1 MTDSLVV
8 NQMLPGVHK
17 VRARRGDDRY
27 FEYWYAW
34 RGGPQVLSV
43 CGSSPEA
50 RDAAVLKA
58 APEAIAKFQSNAS
71 TDDHT
76 TLYGMFVRYL
86 EFMKTLTNIS
96 ERTKSD
102 RRKHLSIAKQ
112 ELGEMEVRA
121 LESKKARPFF
131 IAWRDGRAA
140 TPKTADDLL
149 GAVSTVF
156 NWAVD
161 RGELTRNPVAEFPRI
176 YTVDRSLI
184 IWTED
189 QLRLLLSFADPDTA
203 RAIKLA
209 AYTGLRKSDLIR
221 LPWTAIRSN
230 AIVLQTQKSKGRKT
244 VVIPITSAISA
255 VLEEIPRRGVT
266 VLTSSDCLP
275 WKAPGHGLDS
285 AVRRARQDAIEHV
298 RKVEG
303 ADAADPFEGLR
314 FHDLRGTAAHFFL
327 KAGFE
332 AMEVGDVFGWQLDQ
346 VHEIQKRY
354 VSTDAIAE
362 GMLAKLE
369 FKNRSKTKA
378 VKRAVKRS

>member
-1 MTDSLVV
+1 MTDSLTV

-17 VRARRGDDRY
+17 IRRRRGDRF

-34 RGGPQVLSV
+34 RGGPQVMAV
-43 CGSSPEA
+43 CAPSPEA

-58 APEAIAKFQSNAS
+58 APAAIAQFQANAS
-71 TDDHT
+71 SDDRT

-86 EFMKTLTNIS
+86 AYMKTLTDIS

-102 RRKHLSIAKQ
+102 RRKHLSIAKE

-121 LESKKARPFF
+121 LESKKARPYF
-131 IAWRDGRAA
+131 IDWRDKRAS

-161 RGELTRNPVAEFPRI
+161 RGELKLNPVAEFPRI
-176 YTVDRSLI
+176 YSVNRSLI
-184 IWTED
+184 IWTEP
-189 QLRLLLSFADPDTA
+189 QLQLILAMADTEA
-203 RAIKLA
+203 AWAIKLA
-209 AYTGLRKSDLIR
+209 AYTGLRKNDLIR
-221 LPWTAIRSN
+221 LAWTAVREN
-230 AIVLQTQKSKGRKT
+230 AIVMQTGKSKGKKT
-244 VVIPITSAISA
+244 VVIPITAQIRA
-255 VLEEIPRRGVT
+255 VLDEIPRRGVT
-266 VLTSSDCLP
+266 ILTSSDGLP

-285 AVRRARQDAIEHV
+285 AVRRARLAAIEHV

-303 ADAADPFEGLR
+303 PAAPDPFEGLR

-327 KAGFE
+327 KTGLDE
-332 AMEVGDVFGWQLDQ
+332 EEVADLFGWELDQ